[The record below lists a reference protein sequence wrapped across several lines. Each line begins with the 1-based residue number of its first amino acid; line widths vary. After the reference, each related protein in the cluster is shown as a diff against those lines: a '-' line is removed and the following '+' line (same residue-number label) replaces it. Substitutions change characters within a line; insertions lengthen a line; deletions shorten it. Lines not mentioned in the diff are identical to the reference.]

1 MFTDF
6 VHSSSQ
12 RESTEVKPVSVLKP
26 LRIRLAGEEIH
37 TQKGMVTS
45 FVRGEPK
52 GLREAK
58 VRECRR
64 G

>member
-26 LRIRLAGEEIH
+26 LRIWLVGEEIY

-45 FVRGEPK
+45 FVGGSQRDYEG
-52 GLREAK
+52 
-58 VRECRR
+58 
-64 G
+64 

>member
-12 RESTEVKPVSVLKP
+12 RESTDVKPVSVLKP
-26 LRIRLAGEEIH
+26 LRIRLAGEEIY

-45 FVRGEPK
+45 FVRGEPT
-52 GLREAK
+52 GL
-58 VRECRR
+58 
-64 G
+64 